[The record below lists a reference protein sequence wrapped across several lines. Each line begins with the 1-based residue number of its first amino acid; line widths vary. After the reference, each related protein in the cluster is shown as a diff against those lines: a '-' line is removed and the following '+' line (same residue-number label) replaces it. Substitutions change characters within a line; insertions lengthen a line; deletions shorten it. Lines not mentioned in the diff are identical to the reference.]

1 MDTNVARGR
10 PHPRHERIGERDDTV
25 IRRALG
31 ASQRQLFAQHVLEAG
46 LLGLAGGVLAL
57 PLTLLGLQIVKMQ
70 PVAYAETAHFDVT
83 VFSGLLVLS
92 VAVGLVVGI
101 LPAWHVCRLP
111 PALLIKQ
118 G

>member
-1 MDTNVARGR
+1 
-10 PHPRHERIGERDDTV
+10 
-25 IRRALG
+25 
-31 ASQRQLFAQHVLEAG
+31 
-46 LLGLAGGVLAL
+46 
-57 PLTLLGLQIVKMQ
+57 MQ
-70 PVAYAETAHFDVT
+70 PVAYAETANFDVT